1 MRCFKTNN
9 QLGFSLVETLVAVAV
24 LSLGTL
30 AVMNTTTVVNKL
42 ENDVSST
49 RVEAIALIDI
59 FRVLEAPSI
68 CTYTIRQKADI
79 YPGSGV
85 NLIPLY
91 ADIGSAAGGG
101 LTEIFAPGTDGV
113 KFGSFG
119 QSMELKTITLS
130 KYEDAV
136 SGSPPPVPGQP
147 RLRLAELSVIYD
159 KGGSEKEIMYN
170 ILVYT
175 KVKAGQEVMDKCW
188 TGGDLDAYIC
198 QHTLGGVMGTTKC
211 NGMTFNNV
219 QFGHNKPTY
228 GSYNTV
234 DTTSTDKEK
243 YQDRGSVF
251 LMDELRIGQDGS
263 IFDPS
268 TVVRKG
274 VITPGRLVAD
284 KIQVNGSVMALDSSY
299 AFNYKYLSDR
309 RLKKNIR
316 DLTANQAKQLLKLN
330 PVSYKLKTD
339 PQGKLRFGFKAQEV
353 RDIFPEAVTEKFD
366 YLMVDYG
373 TLIAPLVKQAQ
384 NQENEIVELEA
395 RLRKIKQL
403 R

>member
-1 MRCFKTNN
+1 VK
-9 QLGFSLVETLVAVAV
+9 
-24 LSLGTL
+24 
-30 AVMNTTTVVNKL
+30 
-42 ENDVSST
+42 
-49 RVEAIALIDI
+49 
-59 FRVLEAPSI
+59 
-68 CTYTIRQKADI
+68 
-79 YPGSGV
+79 
-85 NLIPLY
+85 Y
-91 ADIGSAAGGG
+91 A
-101 LTEIFAPGTDGV
+101 
-113 KFGSFG
+113 
-119 QSMELKTITLS
+119 
-130 KYEDAV
+130 
-136 SGSPPPVPGQP
+136 
-147 RLRLAELSVIYD
+147 
-159 KGGSEKEIMYN
+159 KGGSDKELMYN

-175 KVKAGQEVMDKCW
+175 KVKAGKEVMDKCW

-219 QFGHNKPTY
+219 QLGHNKPTY
-228 GSYNTV
+228 GSYNTI
-234 DTTSTDKEK
+234 DEASTDKEK

-251 LMDELRIGQDGS
+251 LMDELRIGKDGN

-268 TVVRKG
+268 TVVTAG

-309 RLKKNIR
+309 RLKKNIK
-316 DLTANQAKQLLKLN
+316 DLTAKQARALLKLN

-339 PQGKLRFGFKAQEV
+339 PKGKLRFGFKAQEV
-353 RDIFPEAVTEKFD
+353 KDIFPEAVTEKFD

-395 RLRKIKQL
+395 RLSKIKKL